1 MFEIQL
7 HFLNTQWYETQKER
21 RYPLMDPQWIKWFVQ
36 KLTNHELA
44 ETTPPMDFEALSAA
58 LTIFRGELIQLVSTI
73 ETGDFSETEAIALLN
88 RYLVKTDGHRCIQ
101 FDGASS
107 QTQTQTQTRIQNETS
122 TTASSLSAPTPT
134 PTPTS
139 APAPTPT
146 IRFEPML
153 VDGSYVLSEL
163 AYQWFLLLFEN
174 DRTRIKICEDPGC
187 VCYFFDE
194 SKNKSKRHC
203 TNNCSNR
210 MKVRRHRKK
219 KQPLE
224 DQD

>member
-1 MFEIQL
+1 LFEIQL

-88 RYLVKTDGHRCIQ
+88 RYLVKTEGHRSIQ

-107 QTQTQTQTRIQNETS
+107 QTQTQTQNETS
-122 TTASSLSAPTPT
+122 TTATSSSSTPT
-134 PTPTS
+134 PTP
-139 APAPTPT
+139 AP
-146 IRFEPML
+146 IICFEPIL
-153 VDGSYVLSEL
+153 VDDSYILSEL

-174 DRTRIKICEDPGC
+174 DRTRIKICEDPDC
-187 VCYFFDE
+187 VCYFYDE

-219 KQPLE
+219 KQSLE